1 MLTQKQLRLNNFSLG
16 NRGEQKAKNH
26 LLSLGYK
33 ILEINIRISNSEI
46 DLIALD
52 TKFDEI
58 VFIEVKTRN
67 TSFFGNPAEAVTS
80 KKLKSMNFVANN
92 YLKLRGLNKDYRFDI
107 IAIDYLKGDTKLAN
121 PQIEHFE
128 NISWNM

>member
-1 MLTQKQLRLNNFSLG
+1 MLTPKQLRLNNFSLG

-26 LLSLGYK
+26 LLNLGYK
-33 ILEINIRISNSEI
+33 ILEINIRVNNSEI

-67 TSFFGNPAEAVTS
+67 SRFFGNPSEAVTS
-80 KKLKSMNFVANN
+80 KKLKSMNLVANN
-92 YLKLRGLNKDYRFDI
+92 YLRLKGYNKDYRFDI
-107 IAIDYLKGDTKLAN
+107 IAIEYLKGDDRLEN
-121 PQIEHFE
+121 PQIQHFE
-128 NISWNM
+128 NISWP